1 MLSVSDS
8 QTRLR
13 VPDQNCQKDQSFQGS
28 WLSRW
33 FLLFVYD
40 KEKNTLS
47 QPILYEEDFGICP
60 LIKRC
65 KLLPEMVGLVEKIE
79 ELKNLIFNDHETIKV
94 IQTYANGQQNQNPAF
109 LFDFRGSLVMRLP
122 FEQKKLVYKPN

>member
-1 MLSVSDS
+1 MLSVSENL
-8 QTRLR
+8 TKLR
-13 VPDQNCQKDQSFQGS
+13 ESYQSCDIDQCLQDS

-40 KEKNTLS
+40 KGKKILS
-47 QPILYEEDFGICP
+47 QPILYEEDFGISP

-79 ELKNLIFNDHETIKV
+79 ELKNFVFNDYKITKD
-94 IQTYANGQQNQNPAF
+94 IQIYANEQQNQKPAF

-122 FEQKKLVYKPN
+122 FEQKKLIYQQN

>member
-1 MLSVSDS
+1 MLSVLDS

-13 VPDQNCQKDQSFQGS
+13 IPEQNCQKDQSFQGS

-47 QPILYEEDFGICP
+47 QPILYEEDFGIYP

-65 KLLPEMVGLVEKIE
+65 KLLPEMVGLVERIE
-79 ELKNLIFNDHETIKV
+79 ELKNFILNDHETIKA

-109 LFDFRGSLVMRLP
+109 LFDFRGFLVMRLP
-122 FEQKKLVYKPN
+122 FEQKKLVYQPN